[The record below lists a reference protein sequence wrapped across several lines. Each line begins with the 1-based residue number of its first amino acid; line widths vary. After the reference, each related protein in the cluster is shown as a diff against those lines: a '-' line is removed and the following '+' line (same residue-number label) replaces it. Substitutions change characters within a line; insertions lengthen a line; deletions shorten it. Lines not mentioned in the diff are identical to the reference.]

1 VTKIYGVTGMPL
13 SGKTTV
19 AEIMEEE
26 MDYAVLD
33 MGEVVRIEMRD
44 RNIPVEKT
52 GEFVNQ
58 MRVTHGQN
66 AIAKLSTPYLEEIIE
81 AKNKIVITGMRSWD
95 EKTRFEKETNE
106 NIQMIA
112 VWTSR
117 KTRKQRRQKRQREE
131 DQKGD
136 QFHERDQ
143 REIQNGVAKLMA
155 LSNKIIKNENIS
167 MEELENKV
175 NQIVN

>member
-1 VTKIYGVTGMPL
+1 MTQIYGVTGMPL

-19 AEIMEEE
+19 AEKMEEQG
-26 MDYAVLD
+26 YAVLD
-33 MGEVVRIEMRD
+33 MGNIVRIEMKDRD
-44 RNIPVEKT
+44 IPTEQT
-52 GEFVNQ
+52 GDFVNK
-58 MRVTHGQN
+58 MREIHGN
-66 AIAKLSTPYLEEIIE
+66 DAISQLSIPYLEEIME
-81 AKNKIVITGMRSWD
+81 AKEKIVITGMRSWD
-95 EKTRFEKETNE
+95 EKQRFEKETNE
-106 NIQMIA
+106 NIEIIA

-131 DQKGD
+131 DQVGD
-136 QFHERDQ
+136 KFKERDQ

-155 LSNKIIKNENIS
+155 LSDKIIKNENIS